1 MTDEVLPYSRSTQQ
15 RERDA
20 LRAAQSRGT
29 VIPPDDD
36 TLRTRIA
43 AVQRTHRL
51 VPINEGYKCTCGW
64 EADPPP
70 GWSSDYGGTESV
82 IGHPHHVADAVI
94 RELGLRL
101 DRIPDIAGPDWG
113 THDRWVTPTVFVP
126 GHLHRGGR
134 R

>member
-43 AVQRTHRL
+43 AAIDGVRIQRD
-51 VPINEGYKCTCGW
+51 GDSY
-64 EADPPP
+64 AM
-70 GWSSDYGGTESV
+70 
-82 IGHPHHVADAVI
+82 ADAVI

-113 THDRWVTPTVFVP
+113 THDRWVTPTVFAP

>member
-43 AVQRTHRL
+43 AVQQAHHLRIDPNH
-51 VPINEGYKCTCGW
+51 PAYGYCMCGYNPD
-64 EADPPP
+64 ADED
-70 GWSSDYGGTESV
+70 DYWWV
-82 IGHPHHVADAVI
+82 AHAKHVADAVI
-94 RELGLRL
+94 RDLGLHQTTGGQYSTRVELSDAEL
-101 DRIPDIAGPDWG
+101 DNAGF
-113 THDRWVTPTVFVP
+113 TY
-126 GHLHRGGR
+126 HRKGATDD
-134 R
+134 